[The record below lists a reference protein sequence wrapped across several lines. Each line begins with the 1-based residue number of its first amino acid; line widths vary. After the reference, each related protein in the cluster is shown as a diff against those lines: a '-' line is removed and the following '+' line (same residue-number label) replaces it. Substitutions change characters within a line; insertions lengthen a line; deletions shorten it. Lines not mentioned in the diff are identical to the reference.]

1 MRLLVIGWQE
11 NPIGAFEKPS
21 ATPEDFYIILF
32 EILEA
37 NFIDGLSINFSNQN
51 AIKNDTNIDMVDKIK
66 NLTIDMSELALNL

>member
-1 MRLLVIGWQE
+1 
-11 NPIGAFEKPS
+11 IGAFEKTS
-21 ATPEDFYIILF
+21 AMPEDFYIILF